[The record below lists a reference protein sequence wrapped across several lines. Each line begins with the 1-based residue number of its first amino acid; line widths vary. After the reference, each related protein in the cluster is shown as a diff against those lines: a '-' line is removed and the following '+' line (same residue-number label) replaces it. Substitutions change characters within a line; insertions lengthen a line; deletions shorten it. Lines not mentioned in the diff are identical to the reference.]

1 MIVLREGSEFGDGV
15 AISYPQTSPE
25 IGDFATTFC
34 AYGVERFDSTSL
46 ETFLQQMIPWH
57 LSSTNIDIPLPI
69 SPKNGDTVESY
80 TPHLLATASDGAI
93 EYEFQIASDP
103 QFSNIEFESS
113 SLVGPV
119 AVSDTLDEGEH
130 FWRVRAVSSGS
141 PIWTSYSPK
150 AGFVLVHPYLPGDAD
165 DSGEIDID
173 DVVYLIAY
181 IFSGGP
187 PPDPIEA
194 GDADC
199 SGDIDIDDVVYLIA
213 YIFSGGPAP
222 CAEP

>member
-1 MIVLREGSEFGDGV
+1 V
-15 AISYPQTSPE
+15 
-25 IGDFATTFC
+25 
-34 AYGVERFDSTSL
+34 
-46 ETFLQQMIPWH
+46 
-57 LSSTNIDIPLPI
+57 
-69 SPKNGDTVESY
+69 
-80 TPHLLATASDGAI
+80 ATASEGAA

-103 QFSNIEFESS
+103 QFNNIEFETS
-113 SLVGPV
+113 SLVGPTV
-119 AVSDTLDEGEH
+119 VTDTLVEGEH

-141 PIWTSYSPK
+141 PIWTAYSPV
-150 AGFVLVHPYLPGDAD
+150 AGFVLVHPYVPGDANG
-165 DSGEIDID
+165 SGDIDID

-187 PPDPIEA
+187 PPDPLEA

-222 CAEP
+222 CTEP